1 MEKEEKGGIKLKN
14 NFKIY
19 NNSLV
24 VRLNGELDISTV
36 PEFKETIID
45 KMKNNNLKH
54 LVLNFKKVNF
64 IDSSGLGAI
73 LGRYRTLDK
82 FGGKVVLVNL
92 NPQVKKI
99 FTLAGMLKIMDEYSD
114 EKKALYDL
122 KKRGNK

>member
-1 MEKEEKGGIKLKN
+1 MKN